1 MRKIIWIVLILI
13 ALLWLAIANF
23 WTGPKEERKDFDF
36 PEATPT
42 LTAYPTEAL
51 LASPS
56 ATPSAEFNLN
66 Y

>member
-23 WTGPKEERKDFDF
+23 WTGSKDTRKNFDF

-42 LTAYPTEAL
+42 LTTYPTEAP

-56 ATPSAEFNLN
+56 ATTSAELNLN